1 MTAQVAVVTGGTGT
15 IGTEIC
21 KELGAMG
28 CKVVAI
34 CHPSA
39 PDCNAAEW
47 ETARQAE
54 GYQMKVYA
62 CDLADFDATAG
73 VFKQIEEQVG
83 AVDVLVNA
91 AGITRDATMRK
102 MTAQQWREVLAANLD
117 SVFNTCRQVVDSMTN
132 RGWGRIVNISSVN
145 GQKGQF
151 GQANYSASKAGMHGF
166 TKALAQ
172 ETARKGVT
180 VNTISPG
187 YIASPMIMRVPEEVR
202 AKILEGIPVGRFGK
216 PQEIAKLVGYLSSD
230 ASGFMTGADL
240 SINGGQHMF

>member
-1 MTAQVAVVTGGTGT
+1 MTQRVAVVTGGTGA

-47 ETARQAE
+47 ESARQAD
-54 GYQMKVYA
+54 GYQMKVVP
-62 CDLADFDATAG
+62 CDLADFDATAAAM
-73 VFKQIEEQVG
+73 KSIEDEVG
-83 AVDVLVNA
+83 PIDILVNA
-91 AGITRDATMRK
+91 AGITRDSTLRK
-102 MTAQQWREVLAANLD
+102 MTPQQWRDVMAANLD
-117 SVFNTCRQVVDSMTN
+117 SVFNTCRHAVNGMTS

-145 GQKGQF
+145 GQKGQI

-187 YIASPMIMRVPEEVR
+187 YIESPMIMKVPEEIR

-230 ASGFMTGADL
+230 DSGFMTGADL
-240 SINGGQHMF
+240 SINGGQHMS